1 MNQKIPDKLFFKIG
15 EVAKLTGVEQH
26 VLRYWEDEFD
36 ALQPKKNKSGQ
47 RLYEKKN
54 VELIFKIQKLLYL
67 ERYTI
72 VGAKQKIRESKRK
85 NSQLS
90 LGFDRESFLD
100 QKRDIISDLEMKC
113 KGDDSNAIREKIDLL
128 NKTTVSFADQ
138 IMDNVLKSALE
149 NKKLSEALKD

>member
-26 VLRYWEDEFD
+26 VLRYWEDEFEV
-36 ALQPKKNKSGQ
+36 LQPKKNKSGQ
-47 RLYEKKN
+47 RFYEKKD
-54 VELIFKIQKLLYL
+54 VELIIKIKRLLYL

-72 VGAKQKIRESKRK
+72 AGAKQKMRESKKK

-100 QKRDIISDLEMKC
+100 QKRDIISDLE
-113 KGDDSNAIREKIDLL
+113 SI
-128 NKTTVSFADQ
+128 
-138 IMDNVLKSALE
+138 LE
-149 NKKLSEALKD
+149 FLPED